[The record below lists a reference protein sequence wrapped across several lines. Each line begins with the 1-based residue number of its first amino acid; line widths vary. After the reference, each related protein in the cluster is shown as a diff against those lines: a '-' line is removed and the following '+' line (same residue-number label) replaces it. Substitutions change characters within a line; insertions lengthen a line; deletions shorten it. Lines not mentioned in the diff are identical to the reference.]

1 MSLDIEQSEREGIV
15 LLYLNGRLIVGEP
28 VTELRA
34 KIASLSDS
42 GQNNVVLNFTGVDYI
57 DSTGL
62 GGMVIGYTTLKKA
75 GGALKLVGLN
85 RRNLELL
92 LLTKLSG
99 VFETFEDDQTAVNS
113 FFPGREIKK
122 FDILSFV
129 EGQEEGAGN

>member
-1 MSLDIEQSEREGIV
+1 MSLDIEQSEREGIII
-15 LLYLNGRLIVGEP
+15 LNLNGRLIVGEP
-28 VTELRA
+28 VTDLRA
-34 KIASLSDS
+34 KITRLSAA
-42 GQNNVVLNFTGVDYI
+42 GANNVVLNLAKVDYI

-75 GGALKLVGLN
+75 GGALKLTGMN

-92 LLTKLSG
+92 VLTKLSG
-99 VFETFEDDQTAVNS
+99 IFETFEDEQTAVNS

-129 EGQEEGAGN
+129 QGQEEGSGN

>member
-1 MSLDIEQSEREGIV
+1 MSLDIEQSEREGIII
-15 LLYLNGRLIVGEP
+15 LNLNGRLIVGEP
-28 VTELRA
+28 VTDLRA
-34 KIASLSDS
+34 KITRLSVA
-42 GQNNVVLNFTGVDYI
+42 GANNVVLNLAKVDYI

-75 GGALKLVGLN
+75 GGALKLTGMN

-92 LLTKLSG
+92 VLTKLSG
-99 VFETFEDDQTAVNS
+99 IFETFEDEQTAVNS

-129 EGQEEGAGN
+129 QGQEEGSGN

>member
-129 EGQEEGAGN
+129 QGQEEGAGN

>member
-28 VTELRA
+28 VTDLRA
-34 KIASLSDS
+34 RIASLSDS
-42 GQNNVVLNFTGVDYI
+42 GQNNVVLNFTKVDYI

-92 LLTKLSG
+92 VLTKLSG

-129 EGQEEGAGN
+129 QGQEDGAGN

>member
-15 LLYLNGRLIVGEP
+15 LLHLNGRLIVGEP

-34 KIASLSDS
+34 RIAALSEQGS
-42 GQNNVVLNFTGVDYI
+42 NKVALNFAKVDYI

-75 GGALKLVGLN
+75 GGALKLVSLN
-85 RRNLELL
+85 RRNVELL
-92 LLTKLSG
+92 ELTKLDG
-99 VFETFEDDQTAVNS
+99 VFETFEDDQSAVNS

-122 FDILSFV
+122 FDILDFV
-129 EGQEEGAGN
+129 QGQEEGTEK